1 MKDLAEEPFR
11 GIGPAALGQ
20 VLRVISGGQ
29 LGDFGGFS
37 KGGVVLPQPGLGVE
51 VFLKL
56 LAWKAKGKPF
66 LSTGSGVEPVVS
78 TPSPI
83 ICSALKL

>member
-51 VFLKL
+51 VVLGIGCGRPEE
-56 LAWKAKGKPF
+56 A
-66 LSTGSGVEPVVS
+66 
-78 TPSPI
+78 PSHPP
-83 ICSALKL
+83 AGE